1 MIIIIIRKMI
11 MLVLVFY
18 VPETHLDK
26 VKEALFNAGAGKI
39 GKYSRCC
46 WQVRGEGQ
54 FMPEEGS
61 APYIGAE
68 GDISKVSEYR
78 VEMVCKN
85 EDAEKIKK
93 ALLDAHPYEMPAYH
107 FLETKDV

>member
-1 MIIIIIRKMI
+1 

-18 VPETHLDK
+18 VPETHLEK
-26 VKEALFNAGAGKI
+26 LKEALFNAGAGKI
-39 GKYSRCC
+39 GKYSKCC

-61 APYIGAE
+61 SPYIG
-68 GDISKVSEYR
+68 GKGNISKVSEYR

-93 ALLDAHPYEMPAYH
+93 VLLESHPYETPAYH
-107 FLETKDV
+107 FIEALSSLR